1 MKASVVFWHKDAC
14 SKASCY
20 CGKSSIQV
28 LCDWISVHDGREYVN
43 YTRWRGGT
51 RTKDGLNRLSLASE
65 FSQMLLREHNLIRNT
80 DSVKCK
86 LQELTDS
93 YTKAKDFM
101 NHTGE
106 GILSALEE
114 RSIAKD
120 DPQYIKE
127 AQTIKDKCYKIC
139 KYWDILDEVMG
150 DRISTMPVFLS
161 TNESNDSVS
170 LDVLKSLSEDGIK
183 YILFMY
189 LDILTLHFRDR
200 C

>member
-1 MKASVVFWHKDAC
+1 
-14 SKASCY
+14 
-20 CGKSSIQV
+20 
-28 LCDWISVHDGREYVN
+28 
-43 YTRWRGGT
+43 
-51 RTKDGLNRLSLASE
+51 
-65 FSQMLLREHNLIRNT
+65 MLLREHNLIRNT

-139 KYWDILDEVMG
+139 KY
-150 DRISTMPVFLS
+150 
-161 TNESNDSVS
+161 
-170 LDVLKSLSEDGIK
+170 
-183 YILFMY
+183 
-189 LDILTLHFRDR
+189 
-200 C
+200 